1 MKMRYFLLTSTL
13 LVELV
18 CAEAKEIT
26 FTEHV
31 APIIFQNCTS
41 CHRPGEAGPFALMSY
56 NDVRKRGKLIQ
67 LVTEDR
73 IMPPWHAQKSAF
85 KFHGDRRLSEEQIST
100 IADWVESGMPE
111 GDHDKLPPYQTS
123 LMDGSLA
130 NQTW

>member
-1 MKMRYFLLTSTL
+1 MRYFLLTATL

-73 IMPPWHAQKSAF
+73 IMP
-85 KFHGDRRLSEEQIST
+85 R
-100 IADWVESGMPE
+100 GMHKKAPLNFTAT
-111 GDHDKLPPYQTS
+111 D
-123 LMDGSLA
+123 A
-130 NQTW
+130 

>member
-1 MKMRYFLLTSTL
+1 
-13 LVELV
+13 
-18 CAEAKEIT
+18 
-26 FTEHV
+26 
-31 APIIFQNCTS
+31 
-41 CHRPGEAGPFALMSY
+41 MSY